1 MADSKND
8 CGRDSN
14 RPTIVVIDPKKLRQ
28 ASLVCLL
35 EDWADFDTFEITAAS
50 SCEELRLERN
60 LAVVVINIGGLS
72 VLERPPRI
80 WLQSVRSFVPHTP
93 LVILSDREDRSEI
106 CAAFAEGARGFI
118 PTSLEPSIAL
128 DALKFIHRGGS
139 FFPSSALIEGARR
152 THENNSVL
160 TDAEPEVTSSEQIA
174 NVELPGERDH
184 AYRRS
189 IRFKTVAWSSSQ
201 HAGSEM
207 LVGADVGDNLRDPE
221 DGHHLDAEASRCD
234 VSRELQLTP
243 RQHEVL
249 KGLGEGKANKVIAR
263 DLDMTE
269 STVKV
274 HVRQIMRKFGA
285 KNRTQVALFAVQ
297 FGRRKSESA

>member
-1 MADSKND
+1 MAS
-8 CGRDSN
+8 SN
-14 RPTIVVIDPKKLRQ
+14 NPTIVVIDPQRLRQ

-35 EDWADFDTFEITAAS
+35 EDWADFDTFEIAAAS

-60 LAVVVINIGGLS
+60 LAVVVINIGALS

-80 WLQSVRSFVPHTP
+80 WLQSVRSFVPSTP
-93 LVILSDREDRSEI
+93 LVILSDREERSEI

-118 PTSLEPSIAL
+118 PTSIEPSIAL

-139 FFPSSALIEGARR
+139 FFPSSALIEEARR
-152 THENNSVL
+152 THEINSDSTSAELDVARHGHI
-160 TDAEPEVTSSEQIA
+160 TDVDPP
-174 NVELPGERDH
+174 VERTH
-184 AYRRS
+184 MYRRS
-189 IRFKTVAWSSSQ
+189 ISLRSVARSSSQ
-201 HAGSEM
+201 YAGFGM
-207 LVGADVGDNLRDPE
+207 LTDSGPDDNLRAPE
-221 DGHHLDAEASRCD
+221 EGVRLDAEAARCD

-297 FGRRKSESA
+297 FGRRKPGSA